1 MIVILSFPI
10 VVEIDCK
17 QVFIVFLSLW
27 LWKDI
32 FSHFYGWSALKFLFK
47 IIHIYIVRKHKK
59 NYQHLVFR
67 NNQKRKILFYIRN
80 TACGSNDLIT
90 EVVIFAEDSKSS
102 TL

>member
-1 MIVILSFPI
+1 MGDQRSNF
-10 VVEIDCK
+10 
-17 QVFIVFLSLW
+17 SLK
-27 LWKDI
+27 L
-32 FSHFYGWSALKFLFK
+32 Y
-47 IIHIYIVRKHKK
+47 IYIVRKHTK

>member
-1 MIVILSFPI
+1 MGDQRSNF
-10 VVEIDCK
+10 
-17 QVFIVFLSLW
+17 SLK
-27 LWKDI
+27 L
-32 FSHFYGWSALKFLFK
+32 Y
-47 IIHIYIVRKHKK
+47 IYIVRKHKK

-90 EVVIFAEDSKSS
+90 EVVIFAEDSKSL